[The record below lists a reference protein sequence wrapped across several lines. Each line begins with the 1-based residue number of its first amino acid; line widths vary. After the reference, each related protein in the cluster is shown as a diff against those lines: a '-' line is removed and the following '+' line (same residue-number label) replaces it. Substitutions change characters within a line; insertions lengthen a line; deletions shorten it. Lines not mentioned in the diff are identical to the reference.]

1 MTTVPEDQVA
11 ADAVLTLVQAGLLH
25 RSHAHRAMRALGL
38 DPVDLSAAWD
48 RFQRRGGLP
57 RLPQRHRPDR
67 SPAPAPSPEP
77 TAPTKRERPN
87 RQTTVNQEDLVASL
101 LNTVRELVSQGVE
114 PERAVAQALRGATR
128 ADLDDTVKPLLLL
141 DAHNTRRS
149 MVRDL
154 EKKAFP
160 LPSEE
165 PVAPDLQAEA
175 RAKVM
180 NEDFVVSG
188 RTVLWATAT
197 AEEHRERAQYLESMS
212 ASILNTAQRH
222 REAADKIEAAGVTCL
237 AEINEYQGEAAA

>member
-87 RQTTVNQEDLVASL
+87 RQTTVNQEDLMASL

-114 PERAVAQALRGATR
+114 PERAVAQALRGASR
-128 ADLDDTVKPLLLL
+128 ADLDDTVKPLLLS
-141 DAHNTRRS
+141 DAQNLHRS

-160 LPSEE
+160 LPNEE
-165 PVAPDLQAEA
+165 PAAPDVQAEA
-175 RAKVM
+175 RAALLG
-180 NEDFVVSG
+180 EGFSISG
-188 RTVLWATAT
+188 RWVLWSQAT
-197 AEEHRERAQYLESMS
+197 AEEHRARAQYLRSMA
-212 ASILNTAQRH
+212 ASTLDTAKRH
-222 REAADKIEAAGVTCL
+222 EQAADDIEAAGVTCL